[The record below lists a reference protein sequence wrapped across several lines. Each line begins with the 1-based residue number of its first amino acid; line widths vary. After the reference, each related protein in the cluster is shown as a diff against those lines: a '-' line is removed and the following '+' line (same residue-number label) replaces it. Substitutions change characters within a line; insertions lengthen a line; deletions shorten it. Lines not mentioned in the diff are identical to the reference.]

1 MWPNWVDL
9 FLILIPVLRACY
21 VGFHSGL
28 VASLVNTLGVIG
40 ITALACQYRTLLAQW
55 LTAWWPYNPAW
66 LEYTCF
72 VFILLVGLLLVHW
85 LMRKMGTLLQW
96 ERLHW
101 TLQGLGLLVGAVR
114 GLWWAGLFV
123 LIAQSWNIDYFE
135 ESVQK
140 RSIFGPQVQAW
151 AQDYIG
157 QVAGLLP
164 GRAERTSV
172 VPTVTVHV
180 PQLPSIYDNNNP
192 VSSQKGRNQKK
203 KRR

>member
-28 VASLVNTLGVIG
+28 VASLVNALGVIG
-40 ITALACQYRTLLAQW
+40 ITALACQYRTLIAQW
-55 LTAWWPYNPAW
+55 LTPWWPYDPTW

-72 VFILLVGLLLVHW
+72 LFILLIGLLLVHW
-85 LMRKMGTLLQW
+85 LMRKLGTLVQW

-101 TLQGLGLLVGAVR
+101 ILQGLGLLVGAVR

-123 LIAQSWNIDYFE
+123 LIAQSWSIDYFE

-140 RSIFGPQVQAW
+140 RSLFGPHVHAL
-151 AQDYIG
+151 AQEYIG
-157 QVAGLLP
+157 QVAGWLP
-164 GRAERTSV
+164 GGAGRTSV
-172 VPTVTVHV
+172 VPTVVIHV
-180 PQLPSIYDNNNP
+180 PQLPSINDNMAAP
-192 VSSQKGRNQKK
+192 AQTGRNQKR